1 MAIEQENPEI
11 EEGPEF
17 RPSKSSGV
25 VIICPNNNF
34 NDSSSNLSLDGDVT
48 ADVCASCREVLC
60 DDGGNRE
67 FRITT
72 QCSCSMNA
80 APPSGPSSMFVTL
93 SSSSASV
100 VSVSSVSDDE
110 EDDEGVLRYYTR
122 AEISRHD
129 TEASA
134 WIIAGDN
141 VYDVTDYVES
151 HPGGRYSI
159 MKKIGGS
166 VDCTRDLLFHSK
178 RGQNIW
184 KEYLIGKI
192 TDVPSKNG
200 QPVIKEWWKFWEW
213 T

>member
-1 MAIEQENPEI
+1 MAIQPENIEK
-11 EEGPEF
+11 EEGPGLESH
-17 RPSKSSGV
+17 PSKSSSV
-25 VIICPNNNF
+25 VIICPNAAINN
-34 NDSSSNLSLDGDVT
+34 NSGVSLDGGVT
-48 ADVCASCREVLC
+48 ADVCASCGEVLR
-60 DDGGNRE
+60 DDADRE

-80 APPSGPSSMFVTL
+80 APPSGPSLFVTV

-100 VSVSSVSDDE
+100 VSISSVSDDE
-110 EDDEGVLRYYTR
+110 DDEDGVLRYYTR
-122 AEISRHD
+122 DEISRHD

-134 WIIAGDN
+134 WIVAGDN

-178 RGQNIW
+178 RGQSIW

-192 TDVPSKNG
+192 TDEPSKNG
-200 QPVIKEWWKFWEW
+200 QPIQKEWWRFWEW
-213 T
+213 A